1 LSRARNMRRLAAS
14 TRTTRSTLA
23 FPGSVTSSTL
33 AAMAADD
40 RVVVAAIVLA
50 RLALPLLIPRI
61 PLVIV
66 AALVLDGIDNSL
78 LAHFTSVDLGPHG
91 PYQSFDK
98 ALDIYYLAIA
108 YLATMR
114 NWTSAP
120 AFRIGRFLFYYRLV
134 GVVAFELF
142 SSRAML
148 LVFPNTFEF
157 FFIAYEG
164 LRTRWDPDGWRG
176 RFWLYVAG
184 GIWVFIKLPQ
194 EYWIHVAQLDFTETV
209 TDHPWFGIL
218 CVAGLVV
225 LASLVWFVVRPRMPE
240 PLPGWRFTAPAL
252 PAAPPRR
259 AAGVPWRELGE
270 KSLLLAL
277 LALLVAEIL
286 PSVHLTALDI
296 ALGVAALVAANL
308 AIATWAGRGVHFAV
322 LLAVNFVVIYAGSR
336 ALSDRGSLP
345 VATGLFF
352 AYLTTLIV
360 VLYDTYR
367 PVRALISPGG

>member
-1 LSRARNMRRLAAS
+1 MFWLGQIGADL
-14 TRTTRSTLA
+14 
-23 FPGSVTSSTL
+23 V
-33 AAMAADD
+33 AMAAGD
-40 RVVVAAIVLA
+40 RSVIAAIVVA
-50 RLALPLLIPRI
+50 RLALPLLIPRV
-61 PLVIV
+61 PLVI
-66 AALVLDGIDNSL
+66 LVVLVIDGLDNSL
-78 LAHFTSVDLGPHG
+78 LAHFTSIDLGPHG

-98 ALDIYYLAIA
+98 ALDVYYLAIA

-114 NWTSAP
+114 NWTSTP
-120 AFRIGRFLFYYRLV
+120 AFRIARLLFYYRLV
-134 GVVAFELF
+134 GVVAFELL

-164 LRTRWDPDGWRG
+164 LRTRWDPDGRPA

-194 EYWIHVAQLDFTETV
+194 EYWIHVAQLDFSDTV
-209 TDHPWFGIL
+209 ADHPWFGVL
-218 CVAGLVV
+218 CLLGLGV
-225 LASLVWFVVRPRMPE
+225 LAWLVWFVVRPRMPE

-252 PAAPPRR
+252 PPARPRR
-259 AAGVPWRELGE
+259 EATGVPWGALAE
-270 KSLLLAL
+270 KSVLLAL
-277 LALLVAEIL
+277 LTLLVAEIL

-308 AIATWAGRGVHFAV
+308 AIATWAGRAAHFAV
-322 LLAVNFVVIYAGSR
+322 LLGINFLLIYAGSR
-336 ALSDRGSLP
+336 VLSDRGNLP
-345 VATGLFF
+345 LVTGLFF

>member
-1 LSRARNMRRLAAS
+1 
-14 TRTTRSTLA
+14 
-23 FPGSVTSSTL
+23 
-33 AAMAADD
+33 
-40 RVVVAAIVLA
+40 
-50 RLALPLLIPRI
+50 
-61 PLVIV
+61 
-66 AALVLDGIDNSL
+66 
-78 LAHFTSVDLGPHG
+78 
-91 PYQSFDK
+91 
-98 ALDIYYLAIA
+98 
-108 YLATMR
+108 
-114 NWTSAP
+114 
-120 AFRIGRFLFYYRLV
+120 
-134 GVVAFELF
+134 
-142 SSRAML
+142 
-148 LVFPNTFEF
+148 
-157 FFIAYEG
+157 
-164 LRTRWDPDGWRG
+164 
-176 RFWLYVAG
+176 
-184 GIWVFIKLPQ
+184 
-194 EYWIHVAQLDFTETV
+194 
-209 TDHPWFGIL
+209 
-218 CVAGLVV
+218 V

-259 AAGVPWRELGE
+259 ATGLPWRELGE